1 MYSSAGFREGPQWFA
16 NDTVPANRRYF
27 ARGINVESSKHQLR
41 GIINAL
47 KQATK
52 SLPIEQQ
59 LVKFSEIPKTLDE
72 IPIPD
77 IIHGTLLFF
86 AERFK
91 EWLSIYFLLIE
102 NSKL

>member
-1 MYSSAGFREGPQWFA
+1 MYSSREGPQWFT
-16 NDTVPANRRYF
+16 NDTISTNRRY
-27 ARGINVESSKHQLR
+27 RGINIESSKHQLR

-47 KQATK
+47 KHATK

-59 LVKFSEIPKTLDE
+59 LVKFSEISKTLDE
-72 IPIPD
+72 TPIPD

-91 EWLSIYFLLIE
+91 DWSDIHL
-102 NSKL
+102 

>member
-1 MYSSAGFREGPQWFA
+1 MYSSREGQQWFS
-16 NDTVPANRRYF
+16 NDTVSTNRRYF
-27 ARGINVESSKHQLR
+27 ARGINPESSKHQLR

-47 KQATK
+47 KHATK
-52 SLPIEQQ
+52 TLPIEQQ

-72 IPIPD
+72 TPIPD

-91 EWLSIYFLLIE
+91 DWLASIFFF
-102 NSKL
+102 N